1 MSQAVV
7 VIAEG
12 QTERRSLPHLVAHL
26 HAEGISVV
34 DIRVPPRN
42 KALSVEMAEKLVK
55 AAWFERLETPPD
67 KFVVLRD
74 TDGKDAGDVLQPF
87 RDQLRGRLG
96 TAIPARLQY
105 ACAQWHLEAWYFAD
119 ALGLRAFLGRDL
131 GSVDASKPD
140 EIQNPKLHLR
150 NLLAQRAYTAV
161 VSEEIARSVNAQV
174 ISQRSPSFRSFLD
187 SVRDGDYAP
196 QEQTKP

>member
-7 VIAEG
+7 IIAEG

-26 HAEGISVV
+26 HAEGISIV
-34 DIRVPPRN
+34 DIRIPPSNR
-42 KALSVEMAEKLVK
+42 ALTVEMAEKLVK
-55 AAWFERLETPPD
+55 ATWFERIDSPPD
-67 KFVVLRD
+67 KFVVLCD
-74 TDGKDAGDVLQPF
+74 TDGKDADTVLRPF

-96 TAIPARLQY
+96 AAVHAQLQY
-105 ACAQWHLEAWYFAD
+105 ACAQWHLEAWYFGD

-150 NLLAQRAYTAV
+150 NLLAQRAYTAF

-196 QEQTKP
+196 QQQQQP